1 MTSSTMIYTLETINS
16 IIFDGFEY
24 KLPEKTLEIISSLAL
39 QVGSPDYVK
48 TPVFQKRE
56 NPMKVELPHKE
67 PFKKN
72 KRGNKATEIV
82 NDEDWETLRTFQST
96 KIEEKSGIDA
106 QIDATRV
113 FLNKL
118 TDKNYNDM
126 RNNIFMIIDK
136 LVCENTTQ
144 EDLSR
149 FNSSIFDIASNNRF
163 YSKMYAELYAEL
175 LIKYPDMQVPFNVSL
190 GSFTKLFDSIEY
202 VDPNTN
208 YDKFCEANKMNEKRK
223 SLASFY
229 LNLMRNGIV
238 SKNTIIDITRNLVS
252 QLYNYISEENK
263 KNEVDELSEIIS
275 LLYNKDLYD
284 GDNSYELIEGM
295 SIIEVI
301 VKIANSKVKDYKS
314 LTNKSL
320 FKFMDLIDM

>member
-1 MTSSTMIYTLETINS
+1 MIYTLETINS
-16 IIFDGFEY
+16 IIFDGFDY

-48 TPVFQKRE
+48 TPVFQKRD
-56 NPMKVELPHKE
+56 NPMKVELPQKE
-67 PFKKN
+67 TFKKN

-106 QIDATRV
+106 QIDAIRV

-118 TDKNYNDM
+118 TDKNYPDM
-126 RNNIFMIIDK
+126 CNNIFMIIDK

-149 FNSSIFDIASNNRF
+149 FNSTIFDIASNNRF
-163 YSKMYAELYAEL
+163 YSKIYAGLYAEL
-175 LIKYPDMQVPFNVSL
+175 LIKYPDMQVPFHLSL
-190 GSFTKLFDSIEY
+190 QNFTKLFDTIEY

-208 YDKFCEANKMNEKRK
+208 YDRFCEVNKINEKRK

-229 LNLMRNGIV
+229 LNLMNNGIV
-238 SKNTIIDITRNLVS
+238 SKDTIIDITRNLVS
-252 QLYNYISEENK
+252 QLYHYLSEENK
-263 KNEVDELSEIIS
+263 KNEVDELSEIIA
-275 LLYNKDLYD
+275 LLYKKDLYD
-284 GDNSYELIEGM
+284 GDNLYGLIEGLT
-295 SIIEVI
+295 ITEVI
-301 VKIANSKVKDYKS
+301 VKIANSKVKEYNS
-314 LTNKSL
+314 LTNKTL
-320 FKFMDLIDM
+320 FKFMDLIEM